1 MNSEKRQPWPNH
13 PDSLPRNSPERG
25 GETERT
31 PEKNRHGAVE
41 SRASNPLRHPET
53 IWGRIMAI
61 ATETRNAQAGKYL
74 TFRLAGEEYGIEIL
88 KVVEIIKI
96 MEITSLPRMPEAVRG
111 VINLRGKVIPVVEL
125 RRQFGMETT
134 TDTSETCIIVVNVRI
149 LQKDVQ
155 MGILVDTVSEVLDI
169 LEKDIEPP
177 PQFGSQCNTNFILG
191 MAKAKG
197 DVKLLLDIN
206 RVLSGDEIQALAE
219 DRSTVEVREE

>member
-1 MNSEKRQPWPNH
+1 MGEK
-13 PDSLPRNSPERG
+13 
-25 GETERT
+25 
-31 PEKNRHGAVE
+31 
-41 SRASNPLRHPET
+41 
-53 IWGRIMAI
+53 IMT
-61 ATETRNAQAGKYL
+61 ATTATRAQAGKYL

-96 MEITSLPRMPEAVRG
+96 MDITSVPRMPETVRG

-125 RRQFGMETT
+125 RRQFGMESI
-134 TDTSETCIIVVNVRI
+134 TDNSETCIIVVNVCI

-177 PQFGSQCNTNFILG
+177 PQFGSQTNTDFILG

-206 RVLSGDEIQALAE
+206 RVLSGDELKELVE
-219 DRSTVEVREE
+219 D